1 MLCYLTG
8 STVLVSRDLRRTMSL
23 AALAAAAACCA
34 AVALSKIA
42 PRIWTRKIEE
52 TRRKAAKSAKQERR
66 TVLWR

>member
-1 MLCYLTG
+1 MNLFQRHITAEGAIEWAIEWEGVRHAALTG

-42 PRIWTRKIEE
+42 PRI
-52 TRRKAAKSAKQERR
+52 
-66 TVLWR
+66 